1 MRISDWSSDVCSSD
15 LVKLAQRP
23 GLRPV
28 MPVYQSLEDH
38 HVLVLMIEDD
48 VLEPPVGAVG
58 GTVKHCGMA
67 FGADRAGG
75 HQPAAVHPAD
85 PRIIH
90 SIAFQIGGG
99 RDVPV
104 VLSGPDQI
112 GRA

>member
-1 MRISDWSSDVCSSD
+1 
-15 LVKLAQRP
+15 
-23 GLRPV
+23 

-48 VLEPPVGAVG
+48 VLEPPVEAVG

-85 PRIIH
+85 PRILH

-99 RDVPV
+99 RDCTV
-104 VLSGPDQI
+104 VMRSEERRV
-112 GRA
+112 GRECVMTCRCRWSQYK

>member
-1 MRISDWSSDVCSSD
+1 MFPTRRSSGVGREVDRRTGAPFASWRIGE
-15 LVKLAQRP
+15 VKLAQRP

-48 VLEPPVGAVG
+48 VLEPPVEAVG

-67 FGADRAGG
+67 FGAARAGG

-85 PRIIH
+85 PRILH
-90 SIAFQIGGG
+90 
-99 RDVPV
+99 R
-104 VLSGPDQI
+104 
-112 GRA
+112 